1 MYLLGMEPH
10 YGRTLIENQVYSI
23 PKKTIHLVLGALI
36 FCQILA
42 IFEDFSKMKHI
53 EGDIEKYIETCQTS
67 YQKNA
72 EKHGGKAFL
81 KNPFLKSKPLF
92 LVILNSNFGY
102 LFHY

>member
-1 MYLLGMEPH
+1 MVERLLKTRFIVYL
-10 YGRTLIENQVYSI
+10 
-23 PKKTIHLVLGALI
+23 KKPILLGALI

-53 EGDIEKYIETCQTS
+53 EGDIEKYIETFQTS

-81 KNPFLKSKPLF
+81 KNRFLKFKPF
-92 LVILNSNFGY
+92 FY
-102 LFHY
+102 RF

>member
-23 PKKTIHLVLGALI
+23 PKKTNSFSTLLGALI

-53 EGDIEKYIETCQTS
+53 EGDIEK
-67 YQKNA
+67 
-72 EKHGGKAFL
+72 
-81 KNPFLKSKPLF
+81 
-92 LVILNSNFGY
+92 
-102 LFHY
+102 

>member
-1 MYLLGMEPH
+1 MVERLLKTRFIVYL
-10 YGRTLIENQVYSI
+10 
-23 PKKTIHLVLGALI
+23 KKPIILGALI

-81 KNPFLKSKPLF
+81 KNRFLKFKPLF